1 MAIQNEVRTLNVEVA
16 CEENGDFVARVPQ
29 DNGPTFIFIEK
40 SWEALMR
47 KIATKL
53 RPSITEPVRCS
64 FNLLVYPAD

>member
-1 MAIQNEVRTLNVEVA
+1 MAIQNAVRTLNVEVA

-29 DNGPTFIFIEK
+29 DDAIFIFIEK

>member
-1 MAIQNEVRTLNVEVA
+1 MAIQNAVRTLNVEVA

-29 DNGPTFIFIEK
+29 ADSTFIFIEK